1 MIAFIFTCFF
11 YLHRGVSFAEI
22 SYDLIDQKCKNCH
35 NLKRVHANK
44 MSASRWSDTVKR
56 MQSKKQDWLDDQEID
71 EILAVLSVNN
81 LINRKYLFERKCVDC
96 HNGINKQNLLFLSK
110 TKAGWQRS
118 IERMRKRYSMR
129 IGVDEAK
136 EIAIYWTD
144 FKNNKNLKLEENE
157 YDRLQGVFEN
167 KCGACHSYNFL
178 YGQQHNISSWMT
190 ILNRKK
196 QKNPNIIKGNDL
208 QDIQDYI
215 LQTKSLLVK

>member
-1 MIAFIFTCFF
+1 MIALICAGFF
-11 YLHRGVSFAEI
+11 YLNRGLSFAEGAH
-22 SYDLIDQKCKNCH
+22 DLIEKKCVICH
-35 NLKRVHANK
+35 DLKRVHANK
-44 MSASRWSDTVKR
+44 MSASRWADTVQR
-56 MQSKKQDWLDDQEID
+56 MQSKKQDWLNEQEID
-71 EILAVLSVNN
+71 EILAVLSANN
-81 LINRKYLFERKCVDC
+81 LIDRKYLFERRCFDC
-96 HNGINKQNLLFLSK
+96 HNGINKQNLLFLRK
-110 TKAGWQRS
+110 TKSGWQRS

-144 FKNNKNLKLEENE
+144 FKNNKNLKLEEKE

-178 YGQQHNISSWMT
+178 YGQKHNKSSWMT

-196 QKNPNIIKGNDL
+196 QKNPYIIKGNDL